1 MIRKTVKWI
10 SYIYYY
16 ALNLI
21 IFEFIF
27 VYTICHERSYFYGCT
42 PCGAYRF
49 LSMHNGN
56 CIFFFFA
63 MAKIKLGFE
72 KHSLKSI
79 YKTYLSNCFD
89 NCEIVTVKVG
99 FWKKKYYRH
108 FFTNHKT
115 YRDLLW
121 CIKKAHCSAMLS
133 QNLNNICWEISQKGK
148 KNSQVK
154 LFHSNYEIFMI

>member
-10 SYIYYY
+10 IYYY

-21 IFEFIF
+21 ILEFIF

-56 CIFFFFA
+56 CIFFFFCHVKNKTGFSKTQF
-63 MAKIKLGFE
+63 KINL
-72 KHSLKSI
+72 LNI
-79 YKTYLSNCFD
+79 PSNCFD

-99 FWKKKYYRH
+99 FFERKKILET
-108 FFTNHKT
+108 FFHKP
-115 YRDLLW
+115 RNVSWL
-121 CIKKAHCSAMLS
+121 IMMH
-133 QNLNNICWEISQKGK
+133 QKG
-148 KNSQVK
+148 S
-154 LFHSNYEIFMI
+154 LFCNA